1 MNVLFHL
8 LRELFRIDERSESLN
23 FCVSAG
29 RWLVLSRSK
38 ALKLFYCILVL
49 KINFKALEWFLLL
62 LKRLL
67 SWLRLPSPEHGFR
80 PFTVVPLFHPRVY
93 RKFLQNLQGKLN
105 SRIKILKP
113 RPHFLFAWPKAKS
126 NPKTKVNYPRVKNE
140 NHLSYLKMRIAR
152 ANSKVEVE
160 DKREFTIVNMTFPQV
175 TLNLLGV

>member
-8 LRELFRIDERSESLN
+8 LRELFRKN

-29 RWLVLSRSK
+29 KWLVLSRSK

-49 KINFKALEWFLLL
+49 NFNFKALEWFLL
-62 LKRLL
+62 RLRGIIL
-67 SWLRLPSPEHGFR
+67 ALYSRRSAHGSDGFR

-113 RPHFLFAWPKAKS
+113 RARIYIALLKGQFPK
-126 NPKTKVNYPRVKNE
+126 
-140 NHLSYLKMRIAR
+140 LKCKFQNR
-152 ANSKVEVE
+152 K
-160 DKREFTIVNMTFPQV
+160 
-175 TLNLLGV
+175 